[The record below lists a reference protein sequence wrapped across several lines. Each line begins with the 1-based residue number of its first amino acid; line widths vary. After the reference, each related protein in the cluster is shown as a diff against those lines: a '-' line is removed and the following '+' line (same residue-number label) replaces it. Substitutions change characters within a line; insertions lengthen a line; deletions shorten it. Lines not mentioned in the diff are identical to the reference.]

1 MAQLK
6 KKLEKVRFE
15 LYRLGDE
22 PIVTAQ
28 DAHNVFY
35 EAAAVAEAAT
45 RIAMRAITGEHG
57 SRDRTVSRWSE
68 SLVKRV
74 RKAFG
79 FTP

>member
-1 MAQLK
+1 MSQLT
-6 KKLEKVRFE
+6 KKLEKIRFE
-15 LYRLGDE
+15 LYRLGDA
-22 PIVTAQ
+22 PISREDT
-28 DAHNVFY
+28 HKVFH

-57 SRDRTVSRWSE
+57 PRGGPEKRWSE